1 MPIPLLVMWFG
12 VAGSVLFMLLAAYT
26 PPTTKG
32 RKSESVFCLVAGIF
46 DLVALAPV
54 FWLS

>member
-1 MPIPLLVMWFG
+1 MWFG